1 LFGKGGLNKMSKVI
15 AKIEKNKVEEIRVV
29 VQEVYLNG

>member
-1 LFGKGGLNKMSKVI
+1 MSKVI